1 LGLRFAVGPGHPIW
15 GVEKKS
21 QSMVTRQWYR
31 KDTLDLLTNDYPWL
45 RRQLSWIK
53 ALNSMH

>member
-1 LGLRFAVGPGHPIW
+1 
-15 GVEKKS
+15 
-21 QSMVTRQWYR
+21 MVTRQWYR
-31 KDTLDLLTNDYPWL
+31 TDTLDLLTNDYPWL